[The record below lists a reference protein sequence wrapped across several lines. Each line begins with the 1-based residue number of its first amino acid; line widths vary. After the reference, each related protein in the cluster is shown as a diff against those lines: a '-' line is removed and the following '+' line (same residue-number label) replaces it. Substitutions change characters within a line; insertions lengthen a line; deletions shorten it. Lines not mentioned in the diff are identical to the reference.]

1 MQQQKLNLTRALT
14 KNAENLINN
23 RLKFSLQQS
32 YHYEKVNLK
41 SIIIWRRNKNLIIT
55 HRQSQHIKC
64 RYRLYIMSWDI
75 QPPGIP
81 PIWFAL
87 VKFAMKST
95 HPTVWIHLHSA
106 QVSQRD
112 WALSWDCPDA
122 EDVLSAGA
130 SRRQDVGSGLLL
142 ASAQT
147 HAHAR
152 APIQADGI
160 TRPSLVLPRKYEFL
174 FLFTGQQWV

>member
-1 MQQQKLNLTRALT
+1 MT

-41 SIIIWRRNKNLIIT
+41 SIIIWRRNKKLIIT

-64 RYRLYIMSWDI
+64 RYRLYMSWDI

-87 VKFAMKST
+87 LKFAMKST

-112 WALSWDCPDA
+112 WA
-122 EDVLSAGA
+122 ETVLMLKMCWVQRRRVA
-130 SRRQDVGSGLLL
+130 STGCGSGVLL

-152 APIQADGI
+152 APIQTDGI
-160 TRPSLVLPRKYEFL
+160 TKSLVLPRKYEFL
-174 FLFTGQQWV
+174 FLFTGQQWVQLFRTRLCKWLN